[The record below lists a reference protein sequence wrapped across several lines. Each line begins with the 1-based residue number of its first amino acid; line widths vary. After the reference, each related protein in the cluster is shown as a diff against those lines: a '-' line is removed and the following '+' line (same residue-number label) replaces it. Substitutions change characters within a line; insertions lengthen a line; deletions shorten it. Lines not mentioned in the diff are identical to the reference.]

1 MTSVNVTAVSNTL
14 VVTENG
20 SSTVVTV
27 PQTSTVTAITQGPQG
42 PQGPKGDPGDDGLVV
57 NSVAKVDG
65 SVVYYDGG
73 AGQFKADSTWTVLTL
88 IDGGNF

>member
-27 PQTSTVTAITQGPQG
+27 PQTSTVTATTQG
-42 PQGPKGDPGDDGLVV
+42 PQGPKGDPGDSGLFVD
-57 NSVAKVDG
+57 SAAKVDK
-65 SVVYYDGG
+65 SIVYYDGS
-73 AGQFKADSTWTVLTL
+73 ASQFKADSTWTILTL
-88 IDGGNF
+88 TDGGNF

>member
-1 MTSVNVTAVSNTL
+1 VTSVSVTAVSNTL

-42 PQGPKGDPGDDGLVV
+42 PKGDPGDDGIVV
-57 NSVAKVDG
+57 NSTAKVNG
-65 SVVYYDGG
+65 SVVYYDGST
-73 AGQFKADSTWTVLTL
+73 GQFKADSAWTVLTL
-88 IDGGNF
+88 TDGGNF